1 VTQLQQTLLRKHCSE
16 IQQHNELWGRVPVK
30 RLFLAGFAVS
40 AMIAPAIAADM
51 PVPAAPIVTWT
62 GYYVGANA
70 GYALSTNSSVNSVG
84 IPNQCT
90 ATADVGCTGSIF
102 NPANIFSQ
110 ASAQAATFT
119 TPSGRSGGFI
129 GGGQFGY
136 NYQFGANSV
145 MGLEADLQAMTGSSH
160 SSTLVSVTPV
170 PGFPGFPINQTAT
183 VSTKLDYVGTIRAR
197 AGYLWTPNFL
207 LYFTA
212 GLAYGQAEI
221 NSSITQNVV
230 EPPAITPYSGA
241 GTDSNV
247 RFGGAIGGGLEWLIA
262 QNWSVKAEYLYVGLG
277 TANVNL
283 SLVNVDHVNGGSLST
298 TAVATSARFNE
309 NIVRGGLNYHF

>member
-1 VTQLQQTLLRKHCSE
+1 
-16 IQQHNELWGRVPVK
+16 VK

-70 GYALSTNSSVNSVG
+70 GYSLSTNSSVNSVG
-84 IPNQCT
+84 IPNPCT
-90 ATADVGCTGSIF
+90 ALADVGCTGSVF
-102 NPANIFSQ
+102 NPANVFSQ
-110 ASAQAATFT
+110 TSAQAATFT

-145 MGLEADLQAMTGSSH
+145 LGLEADLQAMTGSSH
-160 SSTLVSVTPV
+160 SFTLVSATPV
-170 PGFPGFPINQTAT
+170 TGFPGVPINQTAT

-197 AGYLWTPNFL
+197 AGYLWTQNFL
-207 LYFTA
+207 IYVTA
-212 GLAYGQAEI
+212 GLAYGEAEI
-221 NSSITQNVV
+221 NSSITQSVAG
-230 EPPAITPYSGA
+230 PPQFTPYSGA
-241 GTDSNV
+241 GTDSNL
-247 RFGGAIGGGLEWLIA
+247 RFGGAIGGGIEWLIA

-283 SLVNVDHVNGGSLST
+283 SLVNVDHINTGNLSS

-309 NIVRGGLNYHF
+309 NMVRGGLNYHF